1 MAYTA
6 ITAKEFRHRKGTL
19 AEKLSV
25 EFGLID
31 AELESLETRIH
42 ALENP

>member
-6 ITAKEFRHRKGTL
+6 ITAKEFRMRKGTL
-19 AEKLSV
+19 AEKLST

-31 AELESLETRIH
+31 AELASLETRIDT
-42 ALENP
+42 LENP